1 MPNSEFPPT
10 GAIRNRRAVLA
21 CKRLIDVVGS
31 LVALVLII
39 PVLAAVAL
47 ALLISDGRP
56 VLFRQ
61 ARVGRGGRTFTILK
75 FRTMVKD
82 AERMLGELQSQ
93 NERQGPLFKLTHD
106 PRVTRLGRF
115 LRDSSIDELP
125 QLLNVLKGDMSLVGP
140 RPALPAET
148 AQFGQELRDTRQRV
162 RPGITGLWQIKARD
176 NASFE
181 EYERLDCEYVEAL
194 TVRRDLAIL
203 ALTLPAVIGNARH
216 RLTGSPAHVP
226 EVATSLAPWQA
237 TALYGRHLVDAQH
250 GLTVQA
256 QGQD

>member
-1 MPNSEFPPT
+1 MPNSASPPN
-10 GAIRNRRAVLA
+10 GAVRNPRAVLA
-21 CKRLIDVVGS
+21 CKRLIDVAGS
-31 LVALVLII
+31 LIAIVLTI
-39 PVLAAVAL
+39 PVMATVAL

-75 FRTMVKD
+75 FRTMVKG
-82 AERMLGELQSQ
+82 AERMLGELQSR
-93 NERQGPLFKLTHD
+93 NERQGPLFKLTQD
-106 PRVTRLGRF
+106 PRVTRLGHF
-115 LRDSSIDELP
+115 LRNSSIDELP

-140 RPALPAET
+140 RPALPTET
-148 AQFGQELRDTRQRV
+148 AQFGPELRDTRQRV

-176 NASFE
+176 SASFE

-216 RLTGSPAHVP
+216 RLTGSPASVP
-226 EVATSLAPWQA
+226 EVATSLAPWQ
-237 TALYGRHLVDAQH
+237 TTTLYGRHLIDAQP
-250 GLTVQA
+250 LLIVQS
-256 QGQD
+256 QQQD

>member
-1 MPNSEFPPT
+1 MPHSEFPPSV
-10 GAIRNRRAVLA
+10 AIRSQRAVLA
-21 CKRLIDVVGS
+21 CKRLIDVAGS
-31 LVALVLII
+31 LVAIVLTI
-39 PVLAAVAL
+39 PVMAAVAV

-56 VLFRQ
+56 ILFRQ

-75 FRTMVKD
+75 FRTMVKG

-115 LRDSSIDELP
+115 LRNSSIDELP
-125 QLLNVLKGDMSLVGP
+125 QLLNVLRGDMSLVGP
-140 RPALPAET
+140 RPALPTET
-148 AQFGQELRDTRQRV
+148 AQFGTELRVTRQRV

-176 NASFE
+176 SASFE

-203 ALTLPAVIGNARH
+203 ALTLPAVIGRR
-216 RLTGSPAHVP
+216 RLTGSPAHLP
-226 EVATSLAPWQA
+226 EVGTSLAPWQA

>member
-1 MPNSEFPPT
+1 MSHSVVPT
-10 GAIRNRRAVLA
+10 KRASRHRRAVLA
-21 CKRLIDVVGS
+21 CKRLVDVAGS
-31 LVALVLII
+31 LIVILLTI
-39 PVLAAVAL
+39 PVMAAVAL

-75 FRTMVKD
+75 FRTMVNG
-82 AERMLGELQSQ
+82 AEKMLGELQSQ

-125 QLLNVLKGDMSLVGP
+125 QLVNVLKGDMSLVGP
-140 RPALPAET
+140 RPALPTET
-148 AQFGQELRDTRQRV
+148 AQFGPELRDTRQRV

-176 NASFE
+176 SASFE

-203 ALTLPAVIGNARH
+203 AMTLPAVIAR
-216 RLTGSPAHVP
+216 RRVTGSPVP
-226 EVATSLAPWQA
+226 EVATSLVPWQA
-237 TALYGRHLVDAQH
+237 TTLYGRHLLDAQP
-250 GLTVQA
+250 LLIVQP
-256 QGQD
+256 QHQD